1 MQLATGLVTIRGN
14 WQLQQLPVFYQSR
27 NWTLKHYTLFGSKTT
42 LQQGHLKVKLWY
54 SYII

>member
-42 LQQGHLKVKLWY
+42 LQQGHLKVKL
-54 SYII
+54 